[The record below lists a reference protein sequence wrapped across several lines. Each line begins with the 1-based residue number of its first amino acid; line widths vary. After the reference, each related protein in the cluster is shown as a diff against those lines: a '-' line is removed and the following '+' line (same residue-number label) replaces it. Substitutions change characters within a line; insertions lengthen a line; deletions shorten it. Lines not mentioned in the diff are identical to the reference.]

1 MLYIYM
7 YHERVAFG
15 SVYSAFDFWFEFKK
29 RKTTHFTFK
38 IRKMGNNSLTDC
50 RCCVDESKI
59 GNYELR

>member
-38 IRKMGNNSLTDC
+38 IRKPENGKQLIN
-50 RCCVDESKI
+50 
-59 GNYELR
+59 